1 MSATSARVRRH
12 QRVEELCAGAIRAL
26 AGEPALHFRGGRLH
40 HGSAPVPTRAA
51 HLQPNES
58 EDFGSFRGAADGLA
72 LRSAHSDPEL
82 HASLGPVGPAGRDDE
97 TARLLFDLLEQ
108 FRVESLATLPGVV
121 ANLRHRHETWSRAFH
136 ASGLCETASGILLY
150 TVAQVCRARVTG
162 QPVVEETEDLLEA
175 TRFGLV
181 PVIGGDLAG
190 LRRHRADQAAYAVH
204 ARAIAAHVA
213 TLLTTYADAAG
224 ERRTGGRELFSLFVE
239 AGEDDHVPTAVS
251 GESRV
256 LAGSGDG
263 YRVFTTA
270 HDREHQV
277 ATLVRPALLTDY
289 RQQLDARVAAQG
301 VNVPRLA
308 RQLRALLAVPADD
321 GWDDAQEE
329 GVVDGRSLARL
340 ITSPT
345 ERRLFRTVRETPAPD
360 SLVTLLVDCS
370 GSMRRHKESL
380 AMVVDV
386 LSRALDLAGVTHE
399 VLGFTTGA
407 WNGGRALKDWRRS
420 GRPPHPGRLN
430 ERVHLVFKDADTSW
444 RRGRRGIAGLLKDD
458 LYREGIDG
466 EAVSWACRRMDG
478 RVETRRTLVVVSDG
492 SPMDSATHLANDGHY
507 LDHHLREVVDREE
520 RSGSA
525 RIVGLGVGLDLSPFY
540 PRSHVVDLD
549 EATGN
554 RVFAEILELLAR

>member
-1 MSATSARVRRH
+1 VSTSSAQVRQQ
-12 QRVEELCAGAIRAL
+12 QRVEELCGGAIRAL
-26 AGEPALHFRGGRLH
+26 AGEPTLHFRGGRLH
-40 HGSAPVPTRAA
+40 RGTTPLPTRAA
-51 HLQPNES
+51 HLRPTTA

-72 LRSAHSDPEL
+72 LRAAHSDPDL
-82 HASLGPVGPAGRDDE
+82 HASLASHAPTDDE
-97 TARLLFDLLEQ
+97 AARLLVDLLEQ

-136 ASGLCETASGILLY
+136 ASGLTETASGILLY
-150 TVAQVCRARVTG
+150 TVVQVCRSRVTG

-190 LRRHRADQAAYAVH
+190 LRRHRADQAAYAGH
-204 ARAIAAHVA
+204 AWAIASHVA
-213 TLLTTYADAAG
+213 SLLTEHEQAAG
-224 ERRTGGRELFSLFVE
+224 ERRTGSRELFSLFVE
-239 AGEDDHVPTAVS
+239 GDQDDAVATAVS

-256 LAGSGDG
+256 LADSAAG
-263 YRVFTTA
+263 YRVFTTV
-270 HDREHQV
+270 HDREHDV
-277 ATLVRPALLTDY
+277 RRLVRASLLEEY
-289 RQQLDARVAAQG
+289 RQVLDRRVAAQG
-301 VNVPRLA
+301 VNIPRLA
-308 RQLRALLAVPADD
+308 RQLRALLAAPVGD

-329 GVVDGRSLARL
+329 GVVDGRSLAL
-340 ITSPT
+340 LVTSPT
-345 ERRLFRTVRETPAPD
+345 ERRLFRTVRETPVPD
-360 SLVTLLVDCS
+360 SLVTFLVDCS

-386 LSRALDLAGVTHE
+386 FSRALDLAGVTHE

-407 WNGGRALKDWRRS
+407 WNGGRALKDWRRA

-430 ERVHLVFKDADTSW
+430 ERVHLVFKDAETSW

-478 RVETRRTLVVVSDG
+478 RTETRRTLVVVSDG
-492 SPMDSATHLANDGHY
+492 SPMDSATHLANDQHY
-507 LDHHLREVVDREE
+507 LDHHLREVVEREE
-520 RSGSA
+520 RAGST

-540 PRSHVVDLD
+540 ARSQVVDLG
-549 EATGN
+549 ESTGC
-554 RVFAEILELLAR
+554 RVFAEILDLFAR